1 MVYKNFLLRSLF
13 SSIFFLIYFFIS
25 YINFTFVF
33 YLILLIYFIILI
45 EIILYFKK
53 YKLIPI
59 IYIILSLMFF
69 FNIDFKN
76 IGIIDFNFIIVII
89 ITFDIFSYIIGKIFG
104 KNKLIN
110 ISPNKTIEGLAGG
123 IIASFSFA
131 ITFSYYFDI
140 LIDIQSI
147 IFIIL
152 IISSSLS
159 GDIIESYFK
168 RKNNL
173 KNSSNFI
180 PGHGGVFDRFD
191 SFLFSIIIYSIF
203 INF

>member
-1 MVYKNFLLRSLF
+1 MVYKNFLLRFLF

-89 ITFDIFSYIIGKIFG
+89 ITFDIFSYVIGKIFG